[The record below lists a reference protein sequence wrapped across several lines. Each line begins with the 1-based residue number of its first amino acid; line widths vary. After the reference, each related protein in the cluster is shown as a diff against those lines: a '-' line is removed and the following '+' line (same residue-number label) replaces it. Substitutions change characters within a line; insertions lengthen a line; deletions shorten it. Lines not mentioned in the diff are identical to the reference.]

1 MSSTPDCPAHRS
13 GTELGAHLSLLR
25 RRWLLFL
32 GCFLAGGTM
41 GLALMRL
48 TPPAYTAT
56 TQVLVTPVGVPE
68 QGNQVTARQREQL
81 NLDTEAQ
88 IARSGVVAAA
98 AAQIAG
104 IAEPEPVEVTVPPN
118 SAVLLMTVTAP
129 DPVAAATQSRA
140 YADAY
145 LAHRAD
151 GAQAAITSQ
160 QKLILAKLK
169 QVNAALA
176 KAVTQLGGLRRGTA
190 EHTLALHR
198 QGVLNRQAS
207 SLTLKYDALKTVPVT
222 PGSVISPAEPPSAP
236 SSPSLPLHLASG
248 LVAGLLA
255 GAGAASLRDRLDTRL
270 RTAADVERLTGLP
283 VLADLARPAEL
294 ATSVVS
300 ACPGKWLLVKAVP
313 AELGTASVIAPLAA
327 SAPLSVLNGAEV
339 GDLGRADAAVLLVGL
354 GEATAEQVAAAVRQV
369 GRHRVPV
376 IGVVTTTDLTPA
388 PVPEPRRP
396 NTLGKLV
403 ASGELAESGA
413 LTTPMSTPVHTPAH
427 KPVNRPVGSLG
438 KPT

>member
-13 GTELGAHLSLLR
+13 GTDLGEHLSLLR

-68 QGNQVTARQREQL
+68 QGNQVTSRQREQL

-88 IARSGVVAAA
+88 IARSAVVAAA
-98 AAQIAG
+98 AAKA
-104 IAEPEPVEVTVPPN
+104 AKVTEPEPVEVTVPPN
-118 SAVLLMTVTAP
+118 SAVLLMSVTAP
-129 DPVAAATQSRA
+129 DPATAAAQSRA
-140 YADAY
+140 YAEAY
-145 LAHRAD
+145 LANRAD
-151 GAQAAITSQ
+151 SAQAAITAQ

-169 QVNAALA
+169 QVNTALGE
-176 KAVTQLGGLRRGTA
+176 VIGQLGELRRGTA
-190 EHTLALHR
+190 EHALAAHR
-198 QGVLNRQAS
+198 QGVLNRQVN

-222 PGSVISPAEPPSAP
+222 PGSVISRAEPPLEP
-236 SSPSLPLHLASG
+236 SSPSLPLYLASG
-248 LVAGLLA
+248 LVAGLLT
-255 GAGAASLRDRLDTRL
+255 GAGAASVRDRLDTRL

-283 VLADLARPAEL
+283 ALADLARPAEL
-294 ATSVVS
+294 ITAVVA
-300 ACPGKWLLVKAVP
+300 ACPGKWLLVRAVP

-339 GDLGRADAAVLLVGL
+339 GDLGRADAAVLLIGL
-354 GEATAEQVAAAVRQV
+354 GEATAERVAATVRQLD
-369 GRHRVPV
+369 RHGVPV
-376 IGVVTTTDLTPA
+376 IGAVTTTDLTPA
-388 PVPEPRRP
+388 PAPDTRRP

-403 ASGELAESGA
+403 ASGELTEGGA
-413 LTTPMSTPVHTPAH
+413 LTTPMNT
-427 KPVNRPVGSLG
+427 LG